1 MLTSSWILLLVCSD
15 KICTVYVYIYIF
27 QTIAYSNDIGRI
39 MVELKDI
46 VHDSKGETTGTI
58 YQMKKRIA

>member
-1 MLTSSWILLLVCSD
+1 M
-15 KICTVYVYIYIF
+15 YIYIF